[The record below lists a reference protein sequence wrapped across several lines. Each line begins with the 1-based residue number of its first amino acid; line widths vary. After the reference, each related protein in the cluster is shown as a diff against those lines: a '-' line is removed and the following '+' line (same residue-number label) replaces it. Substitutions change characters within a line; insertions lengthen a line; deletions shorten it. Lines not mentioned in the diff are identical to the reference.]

1 MPRVFFWVQHLLGIG
16 HLRRAA
22 TLARGLAQRGFDV
35 LLVSGGAPVPGLDL
49 GQARLHLLPPLR
61 ARDES
66 LRELSRPDG
75 TPPDEA
81 FYAARTAELL
91 GLLRTEAPDIVITEQ
106 FPFGRTRLRF
116 ELLPMLEAA
125 RGLPKRPRILA
136 SVRDVLRDTVSD
148 ARVAETLEIF
158 DRHFDGVLV
167 HADPGLIALDRSFRG
182 RARLGDRVHYT
193 GYIAE
198 SDLSPKGRQ
207 GSGEIVVS
215 VGGGAVGAP
224 LLRAALAA
232 RPLTSQKD
240 RVWRLLM
247 GANLE
252 PSEAEK
258 LRRDAS
264 AGGPGDMPGNIPG
277 DIIVEPARGDF
288 VTLLTNATLSI
299 SQAGYNTVVE
309 TLACADRAVLVP
321 FATDRETEQTIR
333 ARAVVARGGAQM
345 VAGAALDGPALAAA
359 IERALAGPSLRS
371 LPKLDVNG
379 VATTAAL
386 ITHHLDRGPPGPLM
400 SGAGAPRSA

>member
-1 MPRVFFWVQHLLGIG
+1 MTPRVFFWVQHLLGIG

-22 TLARGLAQRGFDV
+22 TLARGLAQRGCDV

-198 SDLSPKGRQ
+198 SDLAPKGRQ

-232 RPLTSQKD
+232 RPLTSLKD

-247 GANLE
+247 GANLD

-264 AGGPGDMPGNIPG
+264 AGGPGD
-277 DIIVEPARGDF
+277 IIIEPARGDF

-321 FATDRETEQTIR
+321 FATGRETEQTIR

-345 VAGAALDGPALAAA
+345 VEGAALDGPALAAA

-379 VATTAAL
+379 VAATATFL
-386 ITHHLDRGPPGPLM
+386 KGLQ
-400 SGAGAPRSA
+400 